1 MPSHKALWLSM
12 SVAAATPLSYASDS
26 ASSATADTTT
36 LNLGTVE
43 VSAQQQHS
51 AAVLTSTDRLDAD
64 IIATQTNLNSWEML
78 GMMPGVQITEFR
90 QGAVSGKPSIR
101 GFNGEGEVNAVKL
114 LIDGLPSNTSDGNMY
129 YMSTVFPLETEQVE
143 VVRGTN
149 DARYGL
155 HNIGGNVSMNTL
167 QGGNYLKSRTSA
179 GSFNTAET
187 QLAAGVDNGNFAQNY
202 FAGVQHTDTARD
214 HGDSDK
220 YTLSGKWFYSTDDDD
235 LSLGL
240 TARHFYMDADASGY
254 LTGEESADDPWQSLD
269 RNRYD
274 GDEQVMDQFG
284 LHLDAQLNDELT
296 LAVKGYHN
304 RYGYNRY
311 VNFLTGQQ
319 LRDTD
324 ERHSG
329 VLADISWLPASGAL
343 ADLGVRIDGGVNYEH
358 QDNQSRR
365 YATEAQEK
373 TSQTRNQQSY
383 LNNAGAYVQAMI
395 EPVDGLQ
402 LIPAYRLDRFT
413 GSFHNKLSHN
423 NLNDSSAAL
432 NDYGTIKQPKMSVIW
447 AFADSASLYGNW
459 GKTFQIGIGS
469 SAYQTDSN
477 TEVTEPSINTGWETG
492 VKFQPASWLNGR
504 VAVWQQIAESESKR
518 VLNSANNDSEDVGR
532 TRRRGLDVQLNL
544 MPTEQWSGWLSW
556 SWQRAQIIDAPDG
569 NANDNNDIDHVPHYL
584 ISAGSQYQIN
594 NDWSWMLDGRAQ
606 GGYYI
611 NSANSTHKYGSYVL
625 LNTSVNYQIDY
636 RMSLNLQVRNLTDR
650 YYEYVWF
657 WSDEVGGMHTAGER
671 RGVYLAFNYDI

>member
-1 MPSHKALWLSM
+1 MPT
-12 SVAAATPLSYASDS
+12 ATYSPLIFSLVLPLSALADDS
-26 ASSATADTTT
+26 SLT
-36 LNLGTVE
+36 LGTVE
-43 VSAQQQHS
+43 VTADAQRPQSTVQ
-51 AAVLTSTDRLDAD
+51 TSVDRLDAD
-64 IIATQTNLNSWEML
+64 VISTQTNLNSWEML

-129 YMSTVFPLETEQVE
+129 YMSSVFPLETDQVE

-155 HNIGGNVSMNTL
+155 HNIGGNVTMKTL
-167 QGGNYLKSRTSA
+167 QGGNYLMSRTSA

-220 YTLSGKWFYSTDDDD
+220 YTFSGKWFYSPDDND
-235 LSLGL
+235 LSIGL
-240 TARHFYMDADASGY
+240 TARHFYMDADSSGY
-254 LTGEESADDPWQSLD
+254 LTGEESADDPWQSLP

-274 GDEQVMDQFG
+274 SDEQVMDQFG
-284 LHLDAQLNDELT
+284 LHLDAQLSDELN
-296 LAVKGYHN
+296 LSVKGYHN

-329 VLADISWLPASGAL
+329 VLADLSWKPDSGAL
-343 ADLGVRIDGGVNYEH
+343 ADFGLRLDGGLNYEH

-365 YATEAQEK
+365 YATVARQK

-383 LNNAGAYVQAMI
+383 LNNAGAYVQAAV

-402 LIPAYRLDRFT
+402 LIPAYRLDRFNGT
-413 GSFHNKLSHN
+413 YHNE
-423 NLNDSSAAL
+423 LNDTSAEL

-459 GKTFQIGIGS
+459 GKTFQIGIGNA
-469 SAYQTDSN
+469 AYQTDSN

-544 MPTEQWSGWLSW
+544 MPSTQWSGWLSW
-556 SWQRAQIIDAPDG
+556 SWQRAQIIDAPDSSE
-569 NANDNNDIDHVPHYL
+569 NNHNDIDHVPHYL
-584 ISAGSQYQIN
+584 ITAGSQYQLN
-594 NDWSWMLDGRAQ
+594 SDWSWMLDGRAQ

-611 NSANSTHKYGSYVL
+611 DSANSTHTYGSYVL

-657 WSDEVGGMHTAGER
+657 WSDDVGGMHTAGER